1 MFLGDNL
8 ILVIFPR
15 IPGLEE
21 KRHFMKVL
29 MVYPEYPAT
38 FWSFKHA
45 LPFVNK
51 RAALPPL
58 GLLTLASMMPAQ
70 WEKRV
75 VDLNVTKLKDAD
87 IKWADHV
94 YVSGMIVQKKSAQEV
109 INRAKAL
116 GKFVVAG
123 GPLFTTGHTDFSNVD
138 CFVLNEG
145 EVTYPMFLKDLE
157 TGAVKLIYSSNERPD
172 ISKTP
177 VPDWSLL
184 NTNYYASLA
193 MQVSRGCPFS
203 CEFCDIIVINGRV
216 PRVKSPAQVNAEF
229 DAIYASGWRG
239 SVFVVDDNFIGNKEK
254 VKLILKEIGTWMEK
268 KKRPF
273 TLYTE
278 ASINL
283 ADDQELMTLM
293 QKANFDSVFVGIET
307 PEEDSLFSCGKV
319 QNTGKNLEEKVKILQ
334 RNGLQ
339 VQGGFIVGFDTDTSK
354 TFDNMIKFI
363 QKSGIVT
370 AMVGL
375 LNALPETKLYQR
387 LQDTGRILKMPTG
400 SNTDFTINFLP
411 KMDKEKLIEGYKRIL
426 NTIFTP
432 ENYYNRVITFLKEYK
447 KVATER
453 KLSLDVKINALVKAI
468 WRMGIWGEGKIYFW
482 KMVFWTA
489 FKKPELLAE
498 AITLAIY
505 GFHFRRVM
513 AKSLAGA

>member
-1 MFLGDNL
+1 
-8 ILVIFPR
+8 
-15 IPGLEE
+15 
-21 KRHFMKVL
+21 MKVL
-29 MVYPEYPAT
+29 LVYPEYPAS

-51 RAALPPL
+51 KAALPPL
-58 GLLTLASMMPAQ
+58 GLLTLASMMPEQ

-75 VDLNVTKLKDAD
+75 IDLNVTKLKDKD

-94 YVSGMIVQKKSAQEV
+94 YVSGMVVQRKSAHEV
-109 INRAKAL
+109 IDRAKAL

-123 GPLFTTGHTDFSNVD
+123 GPLFTTGHTEFENAD

-145 EVTYPMFLKDLE
+145 EVTYPLFLEDLE
-157 TGAVKLIYSSNERPD
+157 AGTLKKIYSSDEKPD
-172 ISKTP
+172 ISRTP
-177 VPDWSLL
+177 LPDWSLL
-184 NTNYYASLA
+184 RIKDYASLA
-193 MQVSRGCPFS
+193 MQVSRGCPFN
-203 CEFCDIIVINGRV
+203 CEFCDILVINGRI
-216 PRVKSPAQVNAEF
+216 PRVKSPEQVKAEF

-254 VKLILKEIGTWMEK
+254 VKLILKEIGAWMDEK
-268 KKRPF
+268 KKPF

-293 QKANFDSVFVGIET
+293 QKANFNSVFVGIET
-307 PEEDSLFSCGKV
+307 PEEESLLSCGKV

-375 LNALPETKLYQR
+375 LNALPETTLYKRMQEAGR
-387 LQDTGRILKMPTG
+387 LLKMPTG
-400 SNTDFTINFLP
+400 SNTDFTMNFLP
-411 KMDKEKLIEGYKRIL
+411 KMDKEKLIEGYKKIL
-426 NTIFTP
+426 NTIFKP
-432 ENYYNRVITFLKEYK
+432 KNYYDRVITFLREYK
-447 KVATER
+447 KIATEK
-453 KLSLDVKINALVKAI
+453 KLSLRIKLNALVKAI

-482 KMVFWTA
+482 KMFFWTA

-513 AKSLAGA
+513 AKSLAVS